1 MPTPPIAPRRP
12 HSITQHGQTRLDE
25 YYWMRQREDPAVMD
39 YLLAENAYLAEMLG
53 HTKPLQEQ
61 LLQEMKGR
69 IKEDDSTAPERF
81 GDYYYYQRTVTG
93 KQYPIYCRKQNT
105 PEAPEEI
112 LIDQNALAGERGFC
126 RIGALAVSPDQQKLA
141 YSIDPDGSEKC
152 DLYIKNLVS
161 GELYPEQIANTFAEV
176 YEHVGLAWAADSET
190 LFYVTLDEA
199 LRSDKLYRHRLGDDP
214 AQDALIYHEADNTFY
229 LFVFQSR
236 SQEYITIESRA
247 MDTKEWRILRADDPL
262 GKARLFDARR
272 KGIEYS
278 IEHGGA
284 GRNNQVDNFFV
295 ITNENAR
302 NFKLMEASAD
312 ATDHSQWVEVIPH
325 REDTLIETVAA
336 FEKHLV
342 LFERKAGLKQV
353 RISAP
358 DGLGDVR
365 YVPFP
370 EPVYDIEP
378 GLNPEFET
386 DLLRF
391 TYSSLT
397 TPNSAI
403 DFHMDSGEWELK
415 KQDEIPSGHD
425 PAKYVSERLYAT
437 ASDGT
442 HVPISI
448 VYKKGLVKDG
458 CNPTLIYG
466 YGAYGYSTDAEFNAN
481 RFSLIDRGFIF
492 AIAHIR
498 GGSELGR
505 LWYDDGKLLNKRNS
519 FTDFIACAEH
529 LIAAGYTS
537 TPKLAIIGGSAG
549 GLLMGA
555 CFTMRPDLF
564 KAVVAKV
571 PFVDVIT
578 TMSDPTIPL
587 TTLEYTQW
595 GDPDDKT
602 FFDYMM
608 SYSPY
613 DNIRPVAYPAILITT
628 GLNDPRVAYWE
639 PAKFAAR
646 LRAMA
651 RPGSLIF
658 LKTNLEAGH
667 AGASGRYDYLK
678 EVALEYAFLIDRLCA
693 A

>member
-1 MPTPPIAPRRP
+1 M
-12 HSITQHGQTRLDE
+12 
-25 YYWMRQREDPAVMD
+25 
-39 YLLAENAYLAEMLG
+39 LA

-61 LLQEMKGR
+61 LFLEMKAR

-81 GDYYYYQRTVTG
+81 GEYYYYQRTVTG
-93 KQYPIYCRKQNT
+93 KQYPIYCRKQDT

-161 GELYPEQIANTFAEV
+161 GELYPDQIANTFAEV
-176 YEHVGLAWAADSET
+176 YEHVGLAWGADSET
-190 LFYVTLDEA
+190 LYYVTLDEA

-236 SQEYITIESRA
+236 SLEYITIESRA
-247 MDTKEWRILRADDPL
+247 MDTKEWHILRADDPL
-262 GKARLFDARR
+262 GEARLFDARR

-278 IEHGGA
+278 IEHSGA
-284 GRNNQVDNFFV
+284 GRNNSDRFFV
-295 ITNENAR
+295 ITNDNAR

-312 ATDHSQWVEVIPH
+312 ATDHSHWVEIIPH
-325 REDTLIETVAA
+325 RDDTLIETAAA
-336 FEKHLV
+336 FENHLV

-358 DGLGDVR
+358 DGLSDVR

-403 DFHMDSGEWELK
+403 DFHMDSNEWELK

-425 PAKYVSERLYAT
+425 PSKYVSERLHAT
-437 ASDGT
+437 APDGT
-442 HVPISI
+442 RVPISI
-448 VYKKGLVKDG
+448 VYQKGLVKDG
-458 CNPTLIYG
+458 SNPTLLYG
-466 YGAYGYSTDAEFNAN
+466 YGSYGYSTDANFNAN

-505 LWYDDGKLLNKRNS
+505 SWYDDGKLLNKRNT

-537 TPKLAIIGGSAG
+537 TPRLAILGGSAG
-549 GLLMGA
+549 GLLVGA
-555 CFTMRPDLF
+555 CFTLRPDLF
-564 KAVVAKV
+564 KAVIAKV

-602 FFDYMM
+602 YFDYMI

-613 DNIRPVAYPAILITT
+613 DNIRPVAYPDILITT

-646 LRAMA
+646 LRAVV

-658 LKTNLEAGH
+658 LRTNLEAGH

-678 EVALEYAFLIDRLCA
+678 EVALEYAFLIDRLGGV
-693 A
+693 